1 MKFYRYKLYIDQY
14 IPLQEVYYSSIK
26 DNKLNAIFQN
36 YNVIFF
42 KNGLKHNDKNKAVVS
57 PGKIGGFFLN
67 DKCYGNENA
76 FTKSYWR
83 KFVKIQAF
91 L

>member
-1 MKFYRYKLYIDQY
+1 MKFYRYKLYINQY

-57 PGKIGGFFLN
+57 PGKIGVFCLN
-67 DKCYGNENA
+67 NKCYGYEDN
-76 FTKSYWR
+76 FTKQSWR
-83 KFVKIQAF
+83 RFF
-91 L
+91 